1 MLPVL
6 FVYCCGGDFIY
17 WVKENENKRIS
28 ISKPL
33 TSCIPKTT
41 VNRKTKQI
49 NIPIYKTDQR
59 ADFSGQPL
67 LLPPPPLP
75 VMKSKSGPQSRSLS
89 SRTSS
94 QKLSGAP
101 INRAVY
107 GGLSTCCPLEQSG
120 EISQDANAT
129 VRRTRDDGRVFAGR
143 ETLGT
148 RVNRRTKIFTS

>member
-1 MLPVL
+1 M

-17 WVKENENKRIS
+17 WVRENENKRIS

-33 TSCIPKTT
+33 TSCIPNAT

-67 LLPPPPLP
+67 LLPPPPGYEIEKRP
-75 VMKSKSGPQSRSLS
+75 AVPQPFIPNVFPETFS
-89 SRTSS
+89 
-94 QKLSGAP
+94 AP